1 MKEIIMTKGLP
12 GSGKSTWAREYI
24 KTNRSYK
31 IICKDD
37 LREMLDAGRHTKANE
52 KFVVKLRDELVNTAL
67 FAGYSAIVADTNLNS
82 AHETR
87 LREIAGQHQAGFRI
101 QDFTHVPIETCI
113 EQDLKRL
120 KSVGE
125 RVIRRMAR
133 ELVPVKDPR
142 HNEMQRWKAQME
154 LPRAIIC
161 DIDNTLALMC
171 DRSPYDW
178 KRVGEDSINIGVLR
192 MLRRYTNPGVKV
204 IFLSGRDSVCRP
216 ETEAWLA
223 RFGLSGYPLFMRPE
237 GDQRKDV
244 IIKQEIYEREIKE
257 KYFVEA
263 VIDDRLS
270 VCRMW
275 HHLGLP
281 LFRVGNPDDDF

>member
-1 MKEIIMTKGLP
+1 MKEVIMTKGLP

-24 KTNRSYK
+24 KTNPGYK

-67 FAGYSAIVADTNLNS
+67 FAGYSAIVADTNLNPV
-82 AHETR
+82 HEAR
-87 LREIAGQHQAGFRI
+87 LREIAGQHQASFRI
-101 QDFTHVPIETCI
+101 QDFTHVSIETCI

-133 ELVPVKDPR
+133 ELVPMKDPR

-154 LPRAIIC
+154 LPRAILC

-178 KRVGEDSINIGVLR
+178 KRVGEDQVNIGVLR
-192 MLRRYTNPGVKV
+192 AIRRYEKGVKV

-216 ETEAWLA
+216 ETLAWLA
-223 RFGLSGYPLFMRPE
+223 RYGLGDHDLFMRPE
-237 GDQRKDV
+237 GDQRPDTV
-244 IIKQEIYEREIKE
+244 IKNEIYQREIAG

-263 VIDDRLS
+263 VFDDRLS

-275 HHLGLP
+275 HNMGLP
-281 LFRVGNPDDDF
+281 LFRVGDPDSDF